1 MQRTANKM
9 SFALFHKAPEEAIEI
24 LLYEYN
30 QPLFKRTDLGKYRG
44 IGNIRDNFKDCP
56 SH

>member
-1 MQRTANKM
+1 M

-30 QPLFKRTDLGKYRG
+30 QPLFKSTDLGKYLG
-44 IGNIRDNFKDCP
+44 IGDNFKDFP